1 MSLTGFELLAF
12 GLLEIRNPGAF
23 GRPVVAGSSAA
34 TANASNSTGIP
45 RTVIDIEHC
54 IVHNCICLGSTSATV
69 TEQCWHIGSHILL
82 QMIRKFPDS
91 ASLIVKK
98 LVER

>member
-1 MSLTGFELLAF
+1 MYLTGFELFAF
-12 GLLEIRNPGAF
+12 GLLEIRTPSAF
-23 GRPVVAGSSAA
+23 GRPGVAGSSAA
-34 TANASNSTGIP
+34 TANASSSTGKP
-45 RTVIDIEHC
+45 RNLIDIEHC
-54 IVHNCICLGSTSATV
+54 IAHNCICLGSATV
-69 TEQCWHIGSHILL
+69 TEQCWQIGSHILL